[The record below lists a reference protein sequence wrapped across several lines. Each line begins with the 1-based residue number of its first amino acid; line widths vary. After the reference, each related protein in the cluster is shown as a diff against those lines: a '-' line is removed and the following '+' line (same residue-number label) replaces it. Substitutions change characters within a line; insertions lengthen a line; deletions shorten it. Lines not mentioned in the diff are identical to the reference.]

1 MAQKHNVKQQ
11 KIEKSAALLQNP
23 WDVVETYRALYYN
36 AAIAILVL
44 KDGIYVDCNRMAEEL
59 LGISKSEVIGKTPFS
74 FSPKFQLDG
83 IESEVRIEQVLNQV
97 YISDSPVSFEWLNV
111 RFDNSFFI
119 ARINLNKI
127 IISSQIYILVFIS
140 DVTEYKRSINEL
152 DLHKNYLEGVV
163 AERNR
168 EQVELN
174 QKLSL
179 AVEELNATNSELE
192 FTNKELSATI
202 KSLNREVH
210 VRKELHDLL
219 LQNQEKFRSFIE
231 QSSDGLAII
240 DIEGNIIEWNSALT
254 LITGVNYSVAKKLG
268 IYELNLRLL
277 PSSKKTPE
285 SIDFIKSSISQYID
299 SITDQ
304 KVKRIEGEI
313 QLADGELKFI
323 STVFFPI
330 KLAKGYL
337 IGIIARDITS
347 QKKNEDELKLYR
359 ENLEELVKQKSYEV
373 LKLSGLYT
381 EIFNRT
387 TDGIAIISKDFRL
400 IEANPALQRMLN
412 EDDNELYSGH
422 IFDSIPVTYHTI
434 ITNSVELLFNGKSIN
449 PLEIEIQRKD
459 GHRIPVELSANIIE
473 YNNSVALLSIIRD
486 ISDRRQI
493 EKMILLT
500 TIEAEERERRRLA
513 ADLHDD
519 IGPLLASLKMY
530 VSVLQQRL
538 LNTTHS
544 EVLEIVQ
551 NLIKSSIENVRTI
564 SNNISPH
571 LIERF
576 GLIPAVKAEI
586 ENVKML
592 VTIDFKTNSLNY
604 KFDKQ
609 VEIIIYRIIKEL
621 LNNTLK
627 YANATTI
634 ILSINYH
641 KSKLYLKYSD
651 NGCGF
656 NLGTTVFDKMSG
668 HGLPNID
675 NRVKSINGNYIIET
689 SPGNGFIFILDVPV
703 NLR

>member
-1 MAQKHNVKQQ
+1 MTKKQGN
-11 KIEKSAALLQNP
+11 KLNMVDGNNTLLQNP
-23 WDVVETYRALYYN
+23 WNFVETYRALYEN
-36 AAIAILVL
+36 AAVAILVL
-44 KDGIYVDCNRMAEEL
+44 KDGVYVDCNRMTEEL
-59 LGISKSEVIGKTPFS
+59 LGISKAEVIGKTPFS

-83 IESEVRIEQVLNQV
+83 IESEVRIEQILNQV
-97 YISDSPVSFEWLNV
+97 YSSDTPVSFEWLNV
-111 RFDNSFFI
+111 RFDNTFFI
-119 ARINLNKI
+119 SRVNLNKI
-127 IISSQIYILVFIS
+127 DISGQIYILVFIS

-168 EQVELN
+168 EQMELN

-179 AVEELNATNSELE
+179 TVEELNATNSELE
-192 FTNKELSATI
+192 YINKELNTTI
-202 KSLNREVH
+202 KNLNREVH

-219 LQNQEKFRSFIE
+219 LQNQEKFRSFID
-231 QSSDGLAII
+231 QSSDGVAIV
-240 DIEGNIIEWNSALT
+240 DIEGRIIEWNNSMFQ
-254 LITGVNYSVAKKLG
+254 ITGVSHSLAVKSS
-268 IYELNLRLL
+268 IFELNFQLL
-277 PSSKKTPE
+277 PDSKRGDDN
-285 SIDFIKSSISQYID
+285 IQYIKNQISQYI
-299 SITDQ
+299 TNAQ
-304 KVKRIEGEI
+304 NQQVLRIEGEI
-313 QLADGELKFI
+313 QLQTSESKFI
-323 STVFFPI
+323 SSVFFPI
-330 KLAKGYL
+330 RLTKGYL
-337 IGIIARDITS
+337 IGILTRDITK
-347 QKKNEDELKLYR
+347 QKIVEGELKQHK
-359 ENLEELVKQKSYEV
+359 EHLEELVKQKSNEI
-373 LKLSGLYT
+373 LTISGLYQK
-381 EIFNRT
+381 IFNHT
-387 TDGIAIISKDFRL
+387 SDAIAIISEDLRL
-400 IEANPALQRMLN
+400 VEANPALQRMLG
-412 EDDNELYSGH
+412 ETDEELYSGH
-422 IFDSIPVTYHTI
+422 IFDSIPATYHTI
-434 ITNSVELLFNGKSIN
+434 IKNSVELLFSGKSIN
-449 PLEIEIQRKD
+449 PLEIEIQSKD
-459 GHRIPVELSANIIE
+459 GTRIPVELSANIIE

-486 ISDRRQI
+486 ISDRRQM

-538 LNTTHS
+538 LNTAHS

-592 VTIDFKTNSLNY
+592 IEIDFKTNSSSY

-609 VEIIIYRIIKEL
+609 VEIIVYRIIKEL

-627 YANATTI
+627 YANATKI
-634 ILSINYH
+634 VLSINYH

-656 NLGTTVFDKMSG
+656 SLGTTVLDKMSG

-675 NRVKSINGNYIIET
+675 NRIKSINGNYIIET

>member
-1 MAQKHNVKQQ
+1 MAKKQSDKSQKVEGNTP
-11 KIEKSAALLQNP
+11 LLQNP
-23 WDVVETYRALYYN
+23 WDFVETYRALYEN
-36 AAIAILVL
+36 AAVAILVL
-44 KDGIYVDCNRMAEEL
+44 KDEAYVDCNKMAEEL
-59 LGISKSEVIGKTPFS
+59 LGNSKSKIIGKTPLS

-83 IESEVRIEQVLNQV
+83 IESGVRIEQILTQV
-97 YISDSPVSFEWLNV
+97 YSSDSPVSFEWLNV
-111 RFDNSFFI
+111 RFDNTSFI

-127 IISSQIYILVFIS
+127 VISNQLYILVFIS
-140 DVTEYKRSINEL
+140 DVTEYKISINEL
-152 DLHKNYLEGVV
+152 GLHNNYLERVV

-168 EQVELN
+168 EQMELN

-192 FTNKELSATI
+192 HINKELNKTI
-202 KSLNREVH
+202 KNLNSEVH

-240 DIEGNIIEWNSALT
+240 DIDGNVIEWNSALT
-254 LITGVNYSVAKKLG
+254 LITGINYSMAKKLG
-268 IYELNLRLL
+268 IYELNLRLI
-277 PSSKKTPE
+277 PNSKRNPE
-285 SIDFIKSSISQYID
+285 SIDFIKNAISQYIANV
-299 SITDQ
+299 SEER
-304 KVKRIEGEI
+304 VKRIEGEI
-313 QLADGELKFI
+313 QLADGKFRFI

-337 IGIIARDITS
+337 VGIIARDITS

-359 ENLEELVKQKSYEV
+359 ENLEELVRQKSYEV
-373 LKLSGLYT
+373 IKLSGLYT

-400 IEANPALQRMLN
+400 VEANPALQRMLG
-412 EDDNELYSGH
+412 ESDEELYRGH
-422 IFDSIPVTYHTI
+422 IFDSITTTYHTLVK
-434 ITNSVELLFNGKSIN
+434 NSVELLFNGKSIN
-449 PLEIEIQRKD
+449 PLEIEIQRMD
-459 GHRIPVELSANIIE
+459 GIKIPVELTANIIE
-473 YNNSVALLSIIRD
+473 YGNGVALLSIIRD
-486 ISDRRQI
+486 ISDRREM

-538 LNTTHS
+538 LNTPNS
-544 EVLEIVQ
+544 EVLDIIQ

-586 ENVKML
+586 ENIKML
-592 VTIDFKTNSLNY
+592 IPVDFTTNASNY

-621 LNNTLK
+621 FNNTLK
-627 YANATTI
+627 YANASKVVV
-634 ILSINYH
+634 SINYH
-641 KSKLYLKYSD
+641 KSKIYLKYSD

-656 NLGTTVFDKMSG
+656 DLGSTVIDKKSG

-675 NRVKSINGNYIIET
+675 NRIKSINGNYSIE
-689 SPGNGFIFILDVPV
+689 SSLGSGFIFILDVPV